1 MPLFLTNFDFN
12 VDRKGNLC
20 WRLLSMNIRN
30 LEFDISNA
38 RKLPCTML
46 GMENKLK
53 TYQRNLINK
62 RNELRQLKDNGQDER
77 SLDKRIACVEGM
89 IDFWYR
95 RNMALRNGNMMWF
108 PAEDAAFDRAN
119 ESSLRENINV
129 RSVDENRD
137 FGNVVSRKHFRDLR
151 EYGRKSVSKFDDFY
165 QANTEL
171 HKLGRINRDFIELID
186 SLEIIHSISGSPEPY
201 YDECTLQVPFI
212 NLVENIKNDLRYYR
226 MDIFELK
233 ESAKELI
240 DDRINILDENAWNFI
255 FNFFYSE
262 FTYHEPQS
270 QDHGWWEIDGKPFT
284 QIFEM
289 ITDDH
294 VNAVRL
300 IAREIRNLNEN
311 KEREKI
317 HAIVK
322 VGNEKGYFGGKIIE
336 MNEELKRILYNFVLN
351 NSFLLIKGF
360 DLY

>member
-1 MPLFLTNFDFN
+1 MLLFLTNFDFN

-20 WRLLSMNIRN
+20 WRLPSMNIRN
-30 LEFDISNA
+30 LEFNISNA

-46 GMENKLK
+46 GMGDKLK
-53 TYQRNLINK
+53 AYQRNLINK
-62 RNELRQLKDNGQDER
+62 RNELRQLKSKVPDEK
-77 SLDKRIACVEGM
+77 SLDKRIAYVEGM
-89 IDFWYR
+89 IDFWYKR
-95 RNMALRNGNMMWF
+95 DVASRNGGMMRF

-171 HKLGRINRDFIELID
+171 HKLGRTNRDFIELID
-186 SLEIIHSISGSPEPY
+186 FLEIIHSISGSPEPY

-212 NLVENIKNDLRYYR
+212 NLVENIKNDLRCYR

-233 ESAKELI
+233 ESAQELI
-240 DDRINILDENAWNFI
+240 DDRINILDENTWNFI
-255 FNFFYSE
+255 FNFFYSN
-262 FTYHEPQS
+262 FTYHESQI
-270 QDHGWWEIDGKPFT
+270 QDHGWWELDGEPLT
-284 QIFEM
+284 QIFGM

-300 IAREIRNLNEN
+300 IAREIRNLIEN
-311 KEREKI
+311 KDREKI
-317 HAIVK
+317 HTIVK
-322 VGNEKGYFGGKIIE
+322 VGNEKRYFGRKIME
-336 MNEELKRILYNFVLN
+336 MNEELKRI
-351 NSFLLIKGF
+351 
-360 DLY
+360 

>member
-1 MPLFLTNFDFN
+1 MPLFLMNFDFN

-30 LEFDISNA
+30 LEFDISNT

-46 GMENKLK
+46 GMGDKLK

-62 RNELRQLKDNGQDER
+62 RNELRQLKSKVPDEK
-77 SLDKRIACVEGM
+77 SLDKRIAYVEGM
-89 IDFWYR
+89 IDFWYKR
-95 RNMALRNGNMMWF
+95 DLASRNGDMMRF

-119 ESSLRENINV
+119 KSSLRENINV

-171 HKLGRINRDFIELID
+171 HKLGRIHRDFIELID
-186 SLEIIHSISGSPEPY
+186 FLEVIHSISGSPEPY

-233 ESAKELI
+233 ESAQELI

-270 QDHGWWEIDGKPFT
+270 QDHGWWEIDGKPLT
-284 QIFEM
+284 QIFGM
-289 ITDDH
+289 ITNDH
-294 VNAVRL
+294 ANAVRL
-300 IAREIRNLNEN
+300 IAKKIKNLIED
-311 KEREKI
+311 KDREKI
-317 HAIVK
+317 HTIVK
-322 VGNEKGYFGGKIIE
+322 VGNEKRYFGKKIME
-336 MNEELKRILYNFVLN
+336 MNEELKRI
-351 NSFLLIKGF
+351 
-360 DLY
+360 

>member
-1 MPLFLTNFDFN
+1 MPLFLTNFDFS

-20 WRLLSMNIRN
+20 WRLPSMNIRN
-30 LEFDISNA
+30 LEFNISNA

-46 GMENKLK
+46 GMGDKLK
-53 TYQRNLINK
+53 AYQRNLINK
-62 RNELRQLKDNGQDER
+62 RNELRQLKSKVPDEK
-77 SLDKRIACVEGM
+77 SLDKRIAYVEGM
-89 IDFWYR
+89 IDFWYKR
-95 RNMALRNGNMMWF
+95 DVASRNGGMMRF

-171 HKLGRINRDFIELID
+171 HKLGRIHRDFIELID
-186 SLEIIHSISGSPEPY
+186 FLEVIHSISGSPEPY

-212 NLVENIKNDLRYYR
+212 NLVENIKNDLRCYR

-233 ESAKELI
+233 ESAQELI
-240 DDRINILDENAWNFI
+240 DDRINILDENTWNFI
-255 FNFFYSE
+255 FNFFYSN
-262 FTYHEPQS
+262 FTYHESQI
-270 QDHGWWEIDGKPFT
+270 QDHGWWELDGEPLT
-284 QIFEM
+284 QIFGM

-300 IAREIRNLNEN
+300 IAREIRNLIEN
-311 KEREKI
+311 KDREKI
-317 HAIVK
+317 HTIVK
-322 VGNEKGYFGGKIIE
+322 VGNEKRYFGRKIME
-336 MNEELKRILYNFVLN
+336 MNEELKRI
-351 NSFLLIKGF
+351 
-360 DLY
+360 